1 MHLDTK
7 ITLSYTLLFNRQMG
21 HTGCNI
27 FSTIIP
33 AVWYLKQFLD
43 VLEAKKKKKQIKT
56 NQIIFNTSLPEH
68 CRIQPTKLG
77 DNYQTV

>member
-27 FSTIIP
+27 VNTI
-33 AVWYLKQFLD
+33 YLLYGILSNFLM
-43 VLEAKKKKKQIKT
+43 
-56 NQIIFNTSLPEH
+56 F
-68 CRIQPTKLG
+68 
-77 DNYQTV
+77 